1 MTQHAGSESFANGRM
16 FRIART
22 GFRLLVVILL
32 FLNQQLNLVAQ
43 PNVFYEISGKITDQD
58 KNEPLPGVSIS
69 IKGTVSGTEIGRAHV

>member
-1 MTQHAGSESFANGRM
+1 M
-16 FRIART
+16 I
-22 GFRLLVVILL
+22 ILL

-69 IKGTVSGTEIGRAHV
+69 IKGTVIAYTVGTSSPNPSFNSKLW